1 MFVGNIV
8 VQSKINIDKYFN
20 VVESMD
26 GIIHGLPTLIVGW
39 DIVKTTNPDV
49 DFINRKLSDDIFWT
63 FKKTERRDIFENDL
77 YDFVHYCYNLLIK
90 DINYELNNEEYNN
103 NFNKFQD
110 DDNNQMIYLILNT
123 NKKNDTNNKCVKSKS
138 NNGLNLNKHPIN
150 KKIYKFY
157 NKYSINEKKYFDIL
171 SEEEKT
177 KLIECED
184 VIENADIIYDV
195 PMRFKILNS
204 DINIRTKKSIIW
216 KIECLNKMSSN
227 SSEYYKL
234 SSWLSSLNNI
244 PFNKFYEI
252 PIKITDGNEKICNF
266 LNNIRV
272 RMDETIF
279 GHKDAKEQIIRVLAQ
294 LISFPRAT
302 GYIIGIQGSAGV
314 GKTKLIK
321 EGICNALNYPNA
333 FISLS
338 GTDDSSFLKGHSYTY
353 EGSLYGKI
361 CESLM
366 KTGIMNP
373 LFLFDEL
380 DKVSN
385 TYKGQEIINTLIH
398 ITDPVQND
406 KFNDRY
412 FEEID
417 IDISRSMIIFT
428 YNDDS
433 LINPILRDR
442 MIVINVNG
450 YDNEEKLILAT
461 DYIVPEIL
469 KQYNLNKGDIVFSVE
484 LLRHIINNIE
494 KEDGVRNLKR
504 AINNIVSTSTFACA
518 AKILLNNTTDV
529 AGSYSE
535 NTIYTD
541 DQHNLISSVVVNL
554 TQGDFLNLQ
563 FIRGATGTGNVVSSR
578 FIIIKLDGVKGDTG
592 ATGVKGDTGAAG
604 SGVSINVQNS
614 GVTLTNSKL
623 SGIDS

>member
-1 MFVGNIV
+1 MKKDSGDNP
-8 VQSKINIDKYFN
+8 QETADSKDKDETNDAENTEYKEDTEDTEYKEDTEDTEDTEYKEETEETEETEEAEDIDDEELEEYDDTTEYIIN
-20 VVESMD
+20 
-26 GIIHGLPTLIVGW
+26 
-39 DIVKTTNPDV
+39 
-49 DFINRKLSDDIFWT
+49 
-63 FKKTERRDIFENDL
+63 
-77 YDFVHYCYNLLIK
+77 K
-90 DINYELNNEEYNN
+90 DIKYELKNEEYNNN
-103 NFNKFQD
+103 NFNKFQEEN
-110 DDNNQMIYLILNT
+110 NNQMIYLILNANN
-123 NKKNDTNNKCVKSKS
+123 NKKSDSKNKC
-138 NNGLNLNKHPIN
+138 NNGLNLTKHPIN
-150 KKIYKFY
+150 KKTYKFY

-171 SEEEKT
+171 SEEDKA
-177 KLIECED
+177 KLIENED
-184 VIENADIIYDV
+184 IVENTDITYGI

-216 KIECLNKMSSN
+216 KIESLNKMSSN

-234 SSWLSSLNNI
+234 SSWISSLNNI

-433 LINPILRDR
+433 LINPILKDR

-450 YDNEEKLILAT
+450 YDNEEKLILAA

-469 KQYNLNKGDIVFSVE
+469 KQYNLNKGDIIFSTE

-504 AINNIVSTSTFACA
+504 AINNIVSWINMMRYVPIDLI
-518 AKILLNNTTDV
+518 KISIPYTVSILFYDTYCKKNNNTISI
-529 AGSYSE
+529 AKYNS
-535 NTIYTD
+535 IY
-541 DQHNLISSVVVNL
+541 L
-554 TQGDFLNLQ
+554 
-563 FIRGATGTGNVVSSR
+563 
-578 FIIIKLDGVKGDTG
+578 
-592 ATGVKGDTGAAG
+592 
-604 SGVSINVQNS
+604 
-614 GVTLTNSKL
+614 
-623 SGIDS
+623 

>member
-1 MFVGNIV
+1 MKKDSGDNP
-8 VQSKINIDKYFN
+8 QETADSKDKDETEDTEDTEYKEDTEDTEDTEYKEETEETAETEETEETEDIDDDELEEYDDTTEYIIN
-20 VVESMD
+20 
-26 GIIHGLPTLIVGW
+26 
-39 DIVKTTNPDV
+39 
-49 DFINRKLSDDIFWT
+49 
-63 FKKTERRDIFENDL
+63 
-77 YDFVHYCYNLLIK
+77 K
-90 DINYELNNEEYNN
+90 DIKYELKNEEYNNN
-103 NFNKFQD
+103 NFNKFQEEN
-110 DDNNQMIYLILNT
+110 NNQMIYLILNANN
-123 NKKNDTNNKCVKSKS
+123 NKKSDSKNKC
-138 NNGLNLNKHPIN
+138 NNGLNLTKHPIN
-150 KKIYKFY
+150 KKTYKFY

-171 SEEEKT
+171 SEEDKA
-177 KLIECED
+177 KLIENED
-184 VIENADIIYDV
+184 IVENTDITYGV

-216 KIECLNKMSSN
+216 KIESLNKMSSN

-234 SSWLSSLNNI
+234 SSWISSLNNI

-433 LINPILRDR
+433 LINPILKDR

-450 YDNEEKLILAT
+450 YDNEEKLILAA

-469 KQYNLNKGDIVFSVE
+469 KQYNLNKGDIIFSTE

-504 AINNIVSTSTFACA
+504 AINNIVSWINMMRYVPIDLI
-518 AKILLNNTTDV
+518 KISIPYTVSILFYDTYCKKNNNTISI
-529 AGSYSE
+529 AKYNS
-535 NTIYTD
+535 IY
-541 DQHNLISSVVVNL
+541 L
-554 TQGDFLNLQ
+554 
-563 FIRGATGTGNVVSSR
+563 
-578 FIIIKLDGVKGDTG
+578 
-592 ATGVKGDTGAAG
+592 
-604 SGVSINVQNS
+604 
-614 GVTLTNSKL
+614 
-623 SGIDS
+623 

>member
-1 MFVGNIV
+1 MKKDDPENKEKSCESKSEPDSDSESEPKTEDTEDSEYKEEVEETSEDTEEVEETSEDTEDTEDIEEYIIGNDCHKLCNKDCQNEI
-8 VQSKINIDKYFN
+8 INDNPDNYFN
-20 VVESMD
+20 
-26 GIIHGLPTLIVGW
+26 
-39 DIVKTTNPDV
+39 K
-49 DFINRKLSDDIFWT
+49 
-63 FKKTERRDIFENDL
+63 
-77 YDFVHYCYNLLIK
+77 YQ
-90 DINYELNNEEYNN
+90 EEH
-103 NFNKFQD
+103 
-110 DDNNQMIYLILNT
+110 NNQMIYLILNT
-123 NKKNDTNNKCVKSKS
+123 NAKNSGNDNKAKRNN
-138 NNGLNLNKHPIN
+138 NALNLSKHPIN
-150 KKIYKFY
+150 KKTYRFY
-157 NKYSINEKKYFDIL
+157 NKYSSVEKKYFDVL
-171 SEEEKT
+171 SDADKT
-177 KLIECED
+177 KLIDSE
-184 VIENADIIYDV
+184 DIIEKTTITYEV
-195 PMRFKILNS
+195 PMRFKILSS

-216 KIECLNKMSSN
+216 KIECLNKMNSN

-234 SSWLSSLNNI
+234 SSWISSLNNI

-252 PIKITDGNEKICNF
+252 PIKIADGNEKICNF
-266 LNNIRV
+266 LNNIRA

-279 GHKDAKEQIIRVLAQ
+279 GHKDAKEQIVRVLAQ
-294 LISFPRAT
+294 LISFPKAN

-353 EGSLYGKI
+353 EGSTYGKI

-417 IDISRSMIIFT
+417 FDISRSMIIFT

-442 MIVINVNG
+442 MIVINVSG
-450 YDNEEKLILAT
+450 YDNDEKVVLASG
-461 DYIVPEIL
+461 YIIPEIL
-469 KQYNLNKGDIVFSVE
+469 KQYNFNNGDIIFSNE

-504 AINNIVSTSTFACA
+504 AINNIVSWINMMIYVPTDLVKISIPYTVSATFYDTYCKKYSNNSSIS
-518 AKILLNNTTDV
+518 AKHN
-529 AGSYSE
+529 S
-535 NTIYTD
+535 IY
-541 DQHNLISSVVVNL
+541 L
-554 TQGDFLNLQ
+554 
-563 FIRGATGTGNVVSSR
+563 
-578 FIIIKLDGVKGDTG
+578 
-592 ATGVKGDTGAAG
+592 
-604 SGVSINVQNS
+604 
-614 GVTLTNSKL
+614 
-623 SGIDS
+623 

>member
-1 MFVGNIV
+1 MKKDSGDNPQETADAKDKDETENTEDTEYKEDTEDTEDTEYKEDTEDTEDTEYKEETEETEDIDEEELEEYDDTTEYI
-8 VQSKINIDKYFN
+8 IN
-20 VVESMD
+20 
-26 GIIHGLPTLIVGW
+26 
-39 DIVKTTNPDV
+39 
-49 DFINRKLSDDIFWT
+49 
-63 FKKTERRDIFENDL
+63 
-77 YDFVHYCYNLLIK
+77 K
-90 DINYELNNEEYNN
+90 DIKYELKNEEYNNN
-103 NFNKFQD
+103 NFNKFQEEN
-110 DDNNQMIYLILNT
+110 NNQMIYLILNANN
-123 NKKNDTNNKCVKSKS
+123 NKKSDSKNKC
-138 NNGLNLNKHPIN
+138 NNGLNLTKHPIN
-150 KKIYKFY
+150 KKTYKFY

-171 SEEEKT
+171 SEEDKA
-177 KLIECED
+177 KLIENED
-184 VIENADIIYDV
+184 IVENTDITYGI

-216 KIECLNKMSSN
+216 KIESLNKMSSN

-234 SSWLSSLNNI
+234 SSWISSLNNI

-433 LINPILRDR
+433 LINPILKDR

-450 YDNEEKLILAT
+450 YDNEEKLILAA

-469 KQYNLNKGDIVFSVE
+469 KQYNLNKGDIIFSTE

-504 AINNIVSTSTFACA
+504 AINNIVSWINMMRYVPIDLI
-518 AKILLNNTTDV
+518 KISIPYTVSILFYDTYCKKNNNTISI
-529 AGSYSE
+529 AKYNS
-535 NTIYTD
+535 IY
-541 DQHNLISSVVVNL
+541 L
-554 TQGDFLNLQ
+554 
-563 FIRGATGTGNVVSSR
+563 
-578 FIIIKLDGVKGDTG
+578 
-592 ATGVKGDTGAAG
+592 
-604 SGVSINVQNS
+604 
-614 GVTLTNSKL
+614 
-623 SGIDS
+623 

>member
-1 MFVGNIV
+1 MKKDSGDNP
-8 VQSKINIDKYFN
+8 QETADSKDKDETEDTEDTEYKEDTEDTEDTEYKEETEETAETEETEETEDIDDDELEEYDDTTEYIIN
-20 VVESMD
+20 
-26 GIIHGLPTLIVGW
+26 
-39 DIVKTTNPDV
+39 
-49 DFINRKLSDDIFWT
+49 
-63 FKKTERRDIFENDL
+63 
-77 YDFVHYCYNLLIK
+77 K
-90 DINYELNNEEYNN
+90 DIKYELKNEEYNNN
-103 NFNKFQD
+103 NFNKFQEEN
-110 DDNNQMIYLILNT
+110 NNQMIYLILNANN
-123 NKKNDTNNKCVKSKS
+123 NKKSDSKNKC
-138 NNGLNLNKHPIN
+138 NNGLNLTKHPIN
-150 KKIYKFY
+150 KKTYKFY

-171 SEEEKT
+171 SEEDKA
-177 KLIECED
+177 KLIENED
-184 VIENADIIYDV
+184 IVENTDITYGV

-216 KIECLNKMSSN
+216 KIESLNKMSSN

-234 SSWLSSLNNI
+234 SSWISSLNNI

-417 IDISRSMIIFT
+417 IDISRSKIIFT

-433 LINPILRDR
+433 LINPILKDR

-450 YDNEEKLILAT
+450 YDNEEKLILAA

-469 KQYNLNKGDIVFSVE
+469 KQYNLNKGDIIFSTE

-504 AINNIVSTSTFACA
+504 AINNIVSWINMMRYVPIDLI
-518 AKILLNNTTDV
+518 KISIPYTVSILFYDTYCKKNNNTISI
-529 AGSYSE
+529 AKYNS
-535 NTIYTD
+535 IY
-541 DQHNLISSVVVNL
+541 L
-554 TQGDFLNLQ
+554 
-563 FIRGATGTGNVVSSR
+563 
-578 FIIIKLDGVKGDTG
+578 
-592 ATGVKGDTGAAG
+592 
-604 SGVSINVQNS
+604 
-614 GVTLTNSKL
+614 
-623 SGIDS
+623 

>member
-1 MFVGNIV
+1 MKKDDPENKEKSCESKSESESESKTEDTEDSEYKEEVEETSEDTEEVEETSEDTEEVEETSEDIEETEEYIIGNDCHKLCNKDCQNEI
-8 VQSKINIDKYFN
+8 INDNPDNYFN
-20 VVESMD
+20 
-26 GIIHGLPTLIVGW
+26 
-39 DIVKTTNPDV
+39 K
-49 DFINRKLSDDIFWT
+49 
-63 FKKTERRDIFENDL
+63 
-77 YDFVHYCYNLLIK
+77 YQ
-90 DINYELNNEEYNN
+90 EEH
-103 NFNKFQD
+103 
-110 DDNNQMIYLILNT
+110 NNQMIYLILNT
-123 NKKNDTNNKCVKSKS
+123 NAKNSGNDNKAKRN
-138 NNGLNLNKHPIN
+138 NNGLNLSKHPIN
-150 KKIYKFY
+150 KKTYRFY
-157 NKYSINEKKYFDIL
+157 NKYSSVEKKYFDVL
-171 SEEEKT
+171 SDADKTMLIDNEDIIEKT
-177 KLIECED
+177 TITYE
-184 VIENADIIYDV
+184 V
-195 PMRFKILNS
+195 PMRFKILSS

-216 KIECLNKMSSN
+216 KIESLNKMNSN

-234 SSWLSSLNNI
+234 SSWISSLNNI

-252 PIKITDGNEKICNF
+252 PIKIADGNEKICNF
-266 LNNIRV
+266 LNNIRE

-279 GHKDAKEQIIRVLAQ
+279 GHKDAKEQIVRVLAQ
-294 LISFPRAT
+294 LISFPKAN

-353 EGSLYGKI
+353 EGSTYGKI

-417 IDISRSMIIFT
+417 FDISRSMIIFT

-442 MIVINVNG
+442 MIVINVSG
-450 YDNEEKLILAT
+450 YDNDEKVVLASG
-461 DYIVPEIL
+461 YIIPEIL
-469 KQYNLNKGDIVFSVE
+469 KQYNFNKGDIIFSNE

-504 AINNIVSTSTFACA
+504 AINNIVSWINMMIYVPTDLIKISIPYTVSSTFYDTYCKKYSNNSSIS
-518 AKILLNNTTDV
+518 AKHN
-529 AGSYSE
+529 S
-535 NTIYTD
+535 IY
-541 DQHNLISSVVVNL
+541 L
-554 TQGDFLNLQ
+554 
-563 FIRGATGTGNVVSSR
+563 
-578 FIIIKLDGVKGDTG
+578 
-592 ATGVKGDTGAAG
+592 
-604 SGVSINVQNS
+604 
-614 GVTLTNSKL
+614 
-623 SGIDS
+623 